1 MRTDRSALDTTA
13 RVGFLRKPFSYSEAI
28 ALDSS
33 RKSTIEPP
41 LVCRSDTSSQYYEH
55 SINRRHDLPSVPGAQ
70 GRSPSLRTKTFVK
83 VSLSPRL
90 NSRLPFRQFSHVGL
104 ASSHFRW
111 RFRHVKQPVRT
122 LCAGGATRTACS
134 DPSIMGSLY
143 WRGTS
148 PPEAPILPR
157 PCGRSNAPLRLVY
170 RDKVRS
176 RCMLGLGTA
185 QHEMVARP

>member
-1 MRTDRSALDTTA
+1 M
-13 RVGFLRKPFSYSEAI
+13 
-28 ALDSS
+28 
-33 RKSTIEPP
+33 
-41 LVCRSDTSSQYYEH
+41 
-55 SINRRHDLPSVPGAQ
+55 SIQIKQGHYLPSVPRTQ

-90 NSRLPFRQFSHVGL
+90 HSRLPFRQFSHVGL

-122 LCAGGATRTACS
+122 LCAGGATRAACS
-134 DPSIMGSLY
+134 DPSILGSLC

-148 PPEAPILPR
+148 PPDAPILPR
-157 PCGRSNAPLRLVY
+157 PCGRSNAPPRLVY
-170 RDKVRS
+170 RGKARS

-185 QHEMVARP
+185 QHGMVARP